1 MNEREILILPDIEEL
16 SRKAAGKFIE
26 IGQKFIK
33 EKGVFTVA
41 LSGGS
46 TPKSLF
52 KWLTNNE
59 FRNQI
64 EWQNVRFFWGDERHV
79 PPNNDESNFKM
90 ANENLLAP
98 LNIEPE
104 KVFRWITE
112 LKVEIAAE
120 EYETSLRDFFKL
132 EKDDLPRF
140 DLILLGMG
148 DDGHT
153 ASLFP
158 YTKAIHETE
167 KLAVAN
173 FVEKFDKFRLT
184 LTPKVFNNAAN
195 VMFLIAGKDKAAAL
209 PEVLEGKREVEKYP
223 SQLINPTDGKLTF
236 LIDTQAGQNLSSQ

>member
-1 MNEREILILPDIEEL
+1 MNEREVLILSDIEEL
-16 SRKAAGKFIE
+16 SRQAAAKFIE
-26 IGQKFIK
+26 IGQKSIE

-59 FRNQI
+59 FNNLI
-64 EWQNVRFFWGDERHV
+64 EWENVRFFWGDERHV

-98 LNIEPE
+98 LNIETE
-104 KVFRWITE
+104 NVFRWITE
-112 LKVEIAAE
+112 LKAEVAAD
-120 EYETSLRDFFKL
+120 EYETNLREFFKL

-158 YTKAIHETE
+158 NTKAIYETE

-209 PEVLEGKREVEKYP
+209 REVLEGKREVEKYP

-236 LIDTQAGQNLSSQ
+236 LIDMQAGQNLSGQ